1 MGRHLKNYSINDQAL
16 ALGIVN
22 TSTANRPAGKNGQI
36 IYNTTTGTLQ
46 VYDDNAWTNISTG
59 TSAAATITQNIF
71 SGDGLTQVFIM
82 SLPVLNPQDI
92 LVFIGGVYQIP
103 TTSYSVS
110 GTSLTFGSAVPA
122 PTGITGDND
131 HVITVLHG
139 FNSVGS

>member
-1 MGRHLKNYSINDQAL
+1 MGRSVKNFAINDQAL
-16 ALGIVN
+16 TLGIPT
-22 TSTANRPAGKNGQI
+22 TSTALRPAGQNGQM

-46 VYDDNAWTNISTG
+46 VYDNGWANISTSL
-59 TSAAATITQNIF
+59 SAGATITKDPF
-71 SGDGLTQVFIM
+71 TGDGSTGAFTM
-82 SLPVLNPQDI
+82 SISVTNPQDI

-110 GTSLTFGSAVPA
+110 GTTLTFGSP
-122 PTGITGDND
+122 PPSSNGYDND

>member
-1 MGRHLKNYSINDQAL
+1 MGRYLKNYSINDQTL

-36 IYNTTTGTLQ
+36 IYNTTTGTFQ
-46 VYDDNAWTNISTG
+46 VYNNAWTNISTG
-59 TSAAATITQNIF
+59 TSAAATITKDERF
-71 SGDGLTQVFIM
+71 GDGSTQVFTM
-82 SLPVLNPQDI
+82 SISVSYPQDI

-110 GTSLTFGSAVPA
+110 GTTLTFGSP
-122 PTGITGDND
+122 PPSPNGFDND
-131 HVITVLHG
+131 HIVTVLHG

>member
-1 MGRHLKNYSINDQAL
+1 MGRSVKNFAINDQAL
-16 ALGIVN
+16 TLGIPT
-22 TSTANRPAGKNGQI
+22 TSTALRPAGQNGQM
-36 IYNTTTGTLQ
+36 IYNTTTQTLQ
-46 VYDDNAWTNISTG
+46 VYDNGWANISTSL
-59 TSAAATITQNIF
+59 SAGATITKDER
-71 SGDGLTQVFIM
+71 SGDGSTQVFIM

-122 PTGITGDND
+122 PTGIPGDND

>member
-22 TSTANRPAGKNGQI
+22 TSTASRPAGQNGQI
-36 IYNTTTGTLQ
+36 IYNTTTGTFQ
-46 VYDDNAWTNISTG
+46 VYDNAWTNVSTG
-59 TSAAATITQNIF
+59 ISAAATITKDTF
-71 SGDGLTQVFIM
+71 SADGSTGAFTM
-82 SLPVLNPQDI
+82 SISVTNTQDI

-110 GTSLTFGSAVPA
+110 GTTLTFGSAPVG
-122 PTGITGDND
+122 PTGYDND

>member
-36 IYNTTTGTLQ
+36 IYNTTTGTFL
-46 VYDDNAWTNISTG
+46 YDDNAWTNISTG
-59 TSAAATITQNIF
+59 TSAGATITQNTF
-71 SGDGLTQVFIM
+71 SGNGSTQVFTM
-82 SLPVLNPQDI
+82 SISVTNPQDI
-92 LVFIGGVYQIP
+92 LVFVGGVYQIP
-103 TTSYSVS
+103 TTSYTVS
-110 GTSLTFGSAVPA
+110 GTSLTFGSP
-122 PTGITGDND
+122 PPSPNGFDND

>member
-1 MGRHLKNYSINDQAL
+1 MGRSVKNFAINDQAL
-16 ALGIVN
+16 TLGIPT
-22 TSTANRPAGKNGQI
+22 TSTSLRPAGRNGQM

-46 VYDDNAWTNISTG
+46 VYDNGWANISTSL
-59 TSAAATITQNIF
+59 SAGAIITKDAF
-71 SGDGLTQVFIM
+71 TGDGSTGSFTMTISVT
-82 SLPVLNPQDI
+82 NPQDI

-110 GTSLTFGSAVPA
+110 GITLTFGSP
-122 PTGITGDND
+122 PPSPNGFDND

>member
-16 ALGIVN
+16 ALDIVN

-36 IYNTTTGTLQ
+36 IYNTTTGTFQ
-46 VYDDNAWTNISTG
+46 VYDNAWTNVSTG
-59 TSAAATITQNIF
+59 TSAAATITQDTR
-71 SGDGLTQVFIM
+71 SGDGSTQAFTM
-82 SLPVLNPQDI
+82 SISVTNPQDI

-110 GTSLTFGSAVPA
+110 GTTLTFGSAVPG
-122 PTGITGDND
+122 PTGIPGDND

>member
-1 MGRHLKNYSINDQAL
+1 MGRSVKNFAINDQAL
-16 ALGIVN
+16 TLGIPT
-22 TSTANRPAGKNGQI
+22 TSTALRPAGQNGQM

-46 VYDDNAWTNISTG
+46 VYDNGWANISTSL
-59 TSAAATITQNIF
+59 SAGATITKDAF
-71 SGDGLTQVFIM
+71 TGDGSTGSFTMTISVT
-82 SLPVLNPQDI
+82 NPQDI

-110 GTSLTFGSAVPA
+110 GTTLTFGSP
-122 PTGITGDND
+122 PPSPNGFDND

>member
-36 IYNTTTGTLQ
+36 IYNTTTGTFQ
-46 VYDDNAWTNISTG
+46 VYDNAWTNMSTG
-59 TSAAATITQNIF
+59 TSAAAEITQNTF
-71 SGDGLTQVFIM
+71 SGDGTTGSFTM
-82 SLPVLNPQDI
+82 SISVTNPQDI

-110 GTSLTFGSAVPA
+110 GTTLTFGSAP
-122 PTGITGDND
+122 PSPNGFDND
-131 HVITVLHG
+131 HIVTVLHG

>member
-1 MGRHLKNYSINDQAL
+1 MGRYLKNYSINDQAL

-36 IYNTTTGTLQ
+36 IYNTTTGTFQ
-46 VYDDNAWTNISTG
+46 VYDNAWTNVSTG
-59 TSAAATITQNIF
+59 TSAAATITKNTF
-71 SGDGLTQVFIM
+71 SGDGSTGSFTMTISVT
-82 SLPVLNPQDI
+82 NTQDI

-110 GTSLTFGSAVPA
+110 GTTLTFGSAP
-122 PTGITGDND
+122 PSPNGFDND
-131 HVITVLHG
+131 HIVTVLHG

>member
-1 MGRHLKNYSINDQAL
+1 MGRSVKNFAINDQAL
-16 ALGIVN
+16 TLGIPT
-22 TSTANRPAGKNGQI
+22 TSTALRPAGQNGQM

-46 VYDDNAWTNISTG
+46 VYDNGWANISTSL
-59 TSAAATITQNIF
+59 SAGATITKDAF
-71 SGDGLTQVFIM
+71 TGDGSTGSFTMTISVT
-82 SLPVLNPQDI
+82 NPQDI

-110 GTSLTFGSAVPA
+110 GTTLTFGSPPPSAN
-122 PTGITGDND
+122 GFDND

>member
-1 MGRHLKNYSINDQAL
+1 MGRYLKNYSINDQAL

-36 IYNTTTGTLQ
+36 IYNTTSGTFQ
-46 VYDDNAWTNISTG
+46 VYDNAWTNVSTG
-59 TSAAATITQNIF
+59 TSAAATITKNTF
-71 SGDGLTQVFIM
+71 SGDGTTGAFTM
-82 SLPVLNPQDI
+82 SISVTNPQDI

-110 GTSLTFGSAVPA
+110 GTTLTFGSAP
-122 PTGITGDND
+122 PSPNGFDND
-131 HVITVLHG
+131 HIVTVLHG

>member
-22 TSTANRPAGKNGQI
+22 TSTASRPAGQNGQI
-36 IYNTTTGTLQ
+36 IYNTTTGTFQ
-46 VYDDNAWTNISTG
+46 VYDNAWTNVSTG
-59 TSAAATITQNIF
+59 TSAAATITKNTF
-71 SGDGLTQVFIM
+71 SGDGSTSAFTMTISVT
-82 SLPVLNPQDI
+82 NPQDI

-110 GTSLTFGSAVPA
+110 GTTLTF
-122 PTGITGDND
+122 TGIPLSPNGFDNS

>member
-1 MGRHLKNYSINDQAL
+1 MGRYLKNYSINDQTL

-36 IYNTTTGTLQ
+36 IYNTTTGTFQ
-46 VYDDNAWTNISTG
+46 VYDNAWTNVSTG
-59 TSAAATITQNIF
+59 TSAAATITQNTF
-71 SGDGLTQVFIM
+71 SGDGSTQVFTM
-82 SLPVLNPQDI
+82 SISVTNPEDI

-110 GTSLTFGSAVPA
+110 GTTLTFGSAVPA
-122 PTGITGDND
+122 PTGIPGDND